1 MTEDQLRQLLN
12 VLEAG
17 VLMFEAEDRDRLSS
31 HELKA
36 CIALMEAR
44 AHVVL
49 QLERQSQAQTR
60 LLAAHQS

>member
-12 VLEAG
+12 VVEAG

-44 AHVVL
+44 AHVVF
-49 QLERQSQAQTR
+49 QLERRSQAQTR
-60 LLAAHQS
+60 VLASHGS